1 MGFLLFSAISGRFG
15 ASSFLHLASVVK
27 DGCFLISFHFFF
39 FFPFRDESY
48 ILSILPDTEHSCE
61 GWMKYNRQSIWEK
74 MPGKRISSSMY
85 RTDVIIDLG
94 RKGLSFEIIRR
105 WRADNSFN
113 HVQACVSDKNLLSTS
128 FLPPFYPK
136 NKRGVS
142 DFDGTPDCIEISPQ
156 WVTGASIDRGGATG
170 KRFDEKFFPFCDFF
184 FLPPL
189 FFSSPPPFSP
199 GPPLFNPVLFRWRS
213 NPFLNSWDWFG
224 AR

>member
-1 MGFLLFSAISGRFG
+1 MLGSSQFFCNFKMVLVNSIFLTLQMWSNMD
-15 ASSFLHLASVVK
+15 ASWFH
-27 DGCFLISFHFFF
+27 FISF
-39 FFPFRDESY
+39 FPIHDESY

-74 MPGKRISSSMY
+74 MPETHIFLYVSDRRDYRLRKKRS
-85 RTDVIIDLG
+85 
-94 RKGLSFEIIRR
+94 LSFEIIWR

-128 FLPPFYPK
+128 FLPSLYPK
-136 NKRGVS
+136 SKRGVS

-184 FLPPL
+184 SSPL
-189 FFSSPPPFSP
+189 FSFKSTLVRSRPT
-199 GPPLFNPVLFRWRS
+199 PL
-213 NPFLNSWDWFG
+213 
-224 AR
+224 